1 MGSLKKYRPV
11 QANKVAEFM
20 VEMAHEESVSGVH
33 VYESDFFYVFSPKS
47 GWREARDFQGK
58 IDFDWRGHGF

>member
-33 VYESDFFYVFSPKS
+33 VYESDM
-47 GWREARDFQGK
+47 
-58 IDFDWRGHGF
+58 ID